1 MTSIAVPVGATAL
14 LGNLMSAVNAA
25 LIPQKLVESGMDRAA
40 AMSEFG
46 VVCGMTLPMLALPT
60 VFLGAL
66 NLVLVPRLAYSTAL
80 NRPEEVRRRAG
91 RAMLAVSVLILPSM
105 ALMVVLG
112 PDLARVMFGQP
123 SAGEHLLPLA
133 AAMALSCYQ
142 STLGAC
148 STAWDGR
155 GATPWRT

>member
-1 MTSIAVPVGATAL
+1 
-14 LGNLMSAVNAA
+14 
-25 LIPQKLVESGMDRAA
+25 MDRAA

-80 NRPEEVRRRAG
+80 DRPEEVRRRAG

-123 SAGEHLLPLA
+123 SAGEHLLHPWGRA
-133 AAMALSCYQ
+133 Q
-142 STLGAC
+142 RRG
-148 STAWDGR
+148 TAGEPRHGGPDL
-155 GATPWRT
+155 

>member
-1 MTSIAVPVGATAL
+1 
-14 LGNLMSAVNAA
+14 
-25 LIPQKLVESGMDRAA
+25 MDRRRPCRSSAWCA
-40 AMSEFG
+40 
-46 VVCGMTLPMLALPT
+46 GMTLPMLALPT

-112 PDLARVMFGQP
+112 PDLARMMFGQP
-123 SAGEHLLPLA
+123 SAGGTPAPPGGGHGAELLPVHPWGRA
-133 AAMALSCYQ
+133 Q
-142 STLGAC
+142 RRG
-148 STAWDGR
+148 TAGEPRHGGPDL
-155 GATPWRT
+155 

>member
-1 MTSIAVPVGATAL
+1 ML
-14 LGNLMSAVNAA
+14 
-25 LIPQKLVESGMDRAA
+25 GMDRAA

-80 NRPEEVRRRAG
+80 DRPEEVRRRAG

-133 AAMALSCYQ
+133 AAMAL
-142 STLGAC
+142 GA
-148 STAWDGR
+148 SVAYYLIFLMIAWLF
-155 GATPWRT
+155 ALLVYYTVKLM

>member
-1 MTSIAVPVGATAL
+1 
-14 LGNLMSAVNAA
+14 
-25 LIPQKLVESGMDRAA
+25 MDRAA

-112 PDLARVMFGQP
+112 PDLARMMFGQP

-133 AAMALSCYQ
+133 GGH
-142 STLGAC
+142 GAELLPVHPWGRAQRRG
-148 STAWDGR
+148 TAGEPRHGGPDL
-155 GATPWRT
+155 